1 MNPSPAATL
10 TVLVSVRIDPVSG
23 RATRSRADAAGVAL
37 AQQALGGLGEPRLCT
52 AGAMP
57 ESVARDYLALG
68 VSQLTRL
75 PLPAQARLADVAT
88 ALALACQ
95 DSPLVLAGP
104 QGEAGMASGL
114 LPYALAQRLQRP
126 LVQEVIDLQRE
137 SDGSWR
143 VVQALPRGGRHAWL
157 LAPGRPAVLVSSA
170 RLAQREDLPQR
181 HAWVA
186 AQAGTLSTATATA
199 ATSPSSAP
207 PLPPVAQGGRGLD
220 QVQWASEPARRQRR
234 PLAAVSTE
242 SGAARMARATG
253 SAESARQGGLVI
265 REGTPGEKAQRL
277 LDHLKQLALLRP
289 AGPGST
295 PG

>member
-1 MNPSPAATL
+1 MTPSQVANL

-37 AQQALGGLGEPRLCT
+37 AQQALSGLGEPRLCT

-57 ESVARDYLALG
+57 DSVARDYLALG

-75 PLPAQARLADVAT
+75 SLPAQARLADVAA
-88 ALALACQ
+88 ALASACK

-126 LVQEVIDLQRE
+126 LVHEVIDLQRE
-137 SDGSWR
+137 RDGGWR
-143 VVQALPRGGRHAWL
+143 VVQALPRGGRHAWH
-157 LAPGRPAVLVSSA
+157 LAPGRSAVLVTSA

-186 AQAGTLSTATATA
+186 AQTGTLLTA
-199 ATSPSSAP
+199 AAEHASDL
-207 PLPPVAQGGRGLD
+207 PLPPVAHRGKGLD
-220 QVQWASEPARRQRR
+220 QVPWEREPARKQRR
-234 PLAAVSTE
+234 PLMSVSTE

-277 LDHLKQLALLRP
+277 LDHLKQLALLRQ
-289 AGPGST
+289 AEPGSMP